1 MVLKNKTKENV
12 TKERKTKKKNLSINN
27 QIDDDFDVNDDL
39 NNDEPIENIEDLD
52 DDDEEKYLDDYSE
65 TNKNIL
71 YEDDPDLK
79 QAEKEA
85 KEKGKNL
92 DHVKI
97 MKDYEQGN
105 LIIESS
111 KEAICSLYQ
120 IDEKEPF
127 DKEIE
132 KLKEKNSNDLN
143 LNELISSYY
152 FGNELVQNARNQM
165 IDKLE
170 YLIYYIIN
178 KRFSTF
184 KKYTKELYQEGIVGV
199 LASLPKYDYHKA
211 SPSTYFFNYIL
222 HQMTDFVNYQINK
235 TSPHYATHITKIK
248 KAINSFEKEGREV
261 TVKDLAQETGI
272 SVETI
277 VQSMNIMEKANEMHY
292 ETIDILESKMSET
305 FQSPEEEYMKKE
317 LANIIRQAVNSLPT
331 DEGNVIIL
339 KFGLD
344 GEPPLSYK
352 NISERLG
359 IQIDRIKKLN
369 SSAIRKLKKDKLILE
384 NFGGMKKSN
393 KALNSGFVGIV
404 PLDAGEKIF
413 EEIWDSL
420 MEENQNETNK

>member
-12 TKERKTKKKNLSINN
+12 TKERKTKKKNLSIDN

-199 LASLPKYDYHKA
+199 LASLQKYDYHKA

>member
-1 MVLKNKTKENV
+1 MKKSFIIYTFIIFILTSFSIFAEREVSYENLGYY
-12 TKERKTKKKNLSINN
+12 E
-27 QIDDDFDVNDDL
+27 
-39 NNDEPIENIEDLD
+39 ENELV
-52 DDDEEKYLDDYSE
+52 Y
-65 TNKNIL
+65 
-71 YEDDPDLK
+71 
-79 QAEKEA
+79 
-85 KEKGKNL
+85 
-92 DHVKI
+92 V
-97 MKDYEQGN
+97 
-105 LIIESS
+105 
-111 KEAICSLYQ
+111 

-165 IDKLE
+165 VDKLE

-248 KAINSFEKEGREV
+248 KAINAFEKEGREV

-277 VQSMNIMEKANEMHY
+277 VQSMNIMEKANYSM
-292 ETIDILESKMSET
+292 TI
-305 FQSPEEEYMKKE
+305 
-317 LANIIRQAVNSLPT
+317 
-331 DEGNVIIL
+331 
-339 KFGLD
+339 
-344 GEPPLSYK
+344 
-352 NISERLG
+352 
-359 IQIDRIKKLN
+359 
-369 SSAIRKLKKDKLILE
+369 
-384 NFGGMKKSN
+384 
-393 KALNSGFVGIV
+393 
-404 PLDAGEKIF
+404 
-413 EEIWDSL
+413 
-420 MEENQNETNK
+420 

>member
-1 MVLKNKTKENV
+1 
-12 TKERKTKKKNLSINN
+12 
-27 QIDDDFDVNDDL
+27 
-39 NNDEPIENIEDLD
+39 
-52 DDDEEKYLDDYSE
+52 
-65 TNKNIL
+65 
-71 YEDDPDLK
+71 
-79 QAEKEA
+79 
-85 KEKGKNL
+85 
-92 DHVKI
+92 
-97 MKDYEQGN
+97 
-105 LIIESS
+105 
-111 KEAICSLYQ
+111 
-120 IDEKEPF
+120 
-127 DKEIE
+127 
-132 KLKEKNSNDLN
+132 
-143 LNELISSYY
+143 
-152 FGNELVQNARNQM
+152 
-165 IDKLE
+165 
-170 YLIYYIIN
+170 
-178 KRFSTF
+178 
-184 KKYTKELYQEGIVGV
+184 
-199 LASLPKYDYHKA
+199 
-211 SPSTYFFNYIL
+211 
-222 HQMTDFVNYQINK
+222 MTDFVNYQINK

-248 KAINSFEKEGREV
+248 KAINAFEKEGREV